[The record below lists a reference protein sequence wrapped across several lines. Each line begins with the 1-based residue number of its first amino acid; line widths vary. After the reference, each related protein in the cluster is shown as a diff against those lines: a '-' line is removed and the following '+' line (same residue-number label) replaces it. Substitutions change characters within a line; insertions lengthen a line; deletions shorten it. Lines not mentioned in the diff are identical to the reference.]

1 MGLGECEMDY
11 PTTIDRSLNLTTSI
25 SYRVKLA
32 RELKKMSQIQ
42 LSKAVGISQGTLS
55 DLERGK
61 NRSSLELTKIA
72 DVLGVSPI
80 WLSEGRGDMYN
91 KAKALKLVDTERLVS
106 NKITLLKPS
115 EVAGYLLNSEDFE
128 NSIDSFISAEGFAL
142 EVADD
147 KMQPEFNPGDIIIVD
162 TELQH
167 QTGDYVI
174 ILDKQSIKFVQ
185 IVEDGADWLLKPINE
200 RYPITTLQTNQRL
213 IGVVRAKQKTYR

>member
-1 MGLGECEMDY
+1 M
-11 PTTIDRSLNLTTSI
+11 TTSI

-115 EVAGYLLNSEDFE
+115 EIVGYLLNQEDFE

-162 TELQH
+162 TELQY